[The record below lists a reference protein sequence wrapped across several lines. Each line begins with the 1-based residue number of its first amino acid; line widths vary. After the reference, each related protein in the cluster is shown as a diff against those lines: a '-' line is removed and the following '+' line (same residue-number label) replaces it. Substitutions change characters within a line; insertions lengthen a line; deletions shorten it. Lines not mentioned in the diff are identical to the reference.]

1 MAEVN
6 SQEKR
11 QEDEQRQ
18 SDARFRFL
26 AENQTDYAIFITDT
40 EGKIIEWSKG
50 AGHVF
55 GYREEEAV
63 GQPFSLI
70 FTPKDREQGEP
81 ERELEASLEG
91 HTQELRWHK
100 HKDGSLLWVDGVITP
115 VYDEQGI
122 HTGYGKVARDFTDRK
137 REQETLQAAYAKER
151 RIAEALQRAMLVP
164 LEENAFPGFAVA
176 SFHQAAWAE
185 AEVSGDLYDAFLFGE
200 GMAAFVIGDASGK
213 G

>member
-91 HTQELRWHK
+91 HT
-100 HKDGSLLWVDGVITP
+100 
-115 VYDEQGI
+115 
-122 HTGYGKVARDFTDRK
+122 
-137 REQETLQAAYAKER
+137 
-151 RIAEALQRAMLVP
+151 
-164 LEENAFPGFAVA
+164 
-176 SFHQAAWAE
+176 
-185 AEVSGDLYDAFLFGE
+185 
-200 GMAAFVIGDASGK
+200 
-213 G
+213 